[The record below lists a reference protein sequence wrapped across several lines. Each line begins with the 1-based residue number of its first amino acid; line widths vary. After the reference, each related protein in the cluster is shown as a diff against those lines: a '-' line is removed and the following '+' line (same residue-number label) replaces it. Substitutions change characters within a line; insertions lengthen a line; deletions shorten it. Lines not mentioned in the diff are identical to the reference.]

1 MAGVFKVLLSA
12 GLPATYFN
20 HLKHCFIVLNR
31 QLISSSLPLLSL
43 KDTVYHAQQ
52 LMTDYHLM
60 QLAVADNDKFIGL
73 VSEEDIMNAED
84 SQPLEELEQQFL
96 KLSVKADSHF
106 LEAVQLCNSYGLSLV
121 PVIEKDMEWVG
132 AIQATDLLKYLGRMT
147 GTDEPGGI
155 IVLELEKA
163 NFSFSEISKLVETND
178 AQITQLNTFFD
189 NQLQLMFVT
198 IKLNRFEV
206 SDVVA
211 TFQRYEYVVKYY
223 FGEELYENE
232 LRTNYDH
239 LMNYLNM

>member
-1 MAGVFKVLLSA
+1 MSE
-12 GLPATYFN
+12 
-20 HLKHCFIVLNR
+20 IVLNK
-31 QLISSSLPLLSL
+31 QLISSSLPVLSL
-43 KDTVYHAQQ
+43 QDTVYHAQQ
-52 LMTDYHLM
+52 LMADYHLM
-60 QLAVADNDKFIGL
+60 HLPVTDQDRFIGL
-73 VSEEDIMNAED
+73 ISEDDAMNVGDD
-84 SQPLEELEQQFL
+84 SQLLEQLEPQLL

-106 LEAVQLCNSYGLSLV
+106 LEAVQLCNSYGLSV
-121 PVIEKDMEWVG
+121 IPVVEKDMEWAG
-132 AIQATDLLKYLGRMT
+132 AIPASDLLKYLGRMT

-178 AQITQLNTFFD
+178 AQITQLNTFYD
-189 NQLQLMFVT
+189 NQVQMLYVT

-206 SDVVA
+206 SDIVA